1 MVRLIVN
8 FENEATAERFMSWLE
23 NQGQEN
29 YWDYIN
35 ETEDLEG
42 TVLEASAVINFNYDY
57 DEWVIDTESGE
68 IENKNELNDFG
79 DLEEEE
85 DL

>member
-8 FENEATAERFMSWLE
+8 FDNEVTAERFMSWLE
-23 NQGQEN
+23 NKGQEN
-29 YWDYIN
+29 YWEYIQ

-42 TVLEASAVINFNYDY
+42 TATEPSAVVHFDYDY
-57 DEWVIDTESGE
+57 DEWVIDTESGDVEGDGE
-68 IENKNELNDFG
+68 INDFG

-85 DL
+85 EL